1 MEQNIPLA
9 IALTVV
15 TTVFFAAAATVQH
28 TVVGEQ
34 SDGEGHDTSLS
45 GGQLWALVR
54 SPRWWL
60 GMVLN
65 GVGAIISVVALL
77 MAPVSVVQ
85 PLAILAV
92 PWTVLLASRIH
103 GHRLPLRLWGAVGL
117 AVAGTIWF
125 AVVAVQHAV
134 EEDVFDDAY
143 LVGGA
148 LAGFA
153 VAGGLAVVGWRG
165 PQRWRCFAWASA
177 SATIFG
183 LEAGLMKAVGEI
195 VADGEW
201 AQSATFWTLA
211 VMMVVGSLA
220 ATAFMQQGYANG
232 PAETVVGAMNAF
244 GPIAAVV
251 FGFVVLGEGA
261 EVTPSA
267 AAMMVAAAGLAV
279 TGVVL
284 LSRFHPATSSAQVAA
299 DFSG

>member
-1 MEQNIPLA
+1 
-9 IALTVV
+9 
-15 TTVFFAAAATVQH
+15 
-28 TVVGEQ
+28 
-34 SDGEGHDTSLS
+34 
-45 GGQLWALVR
+45 
-54 SPRWWL
+54 
-60 GMVLN
+60 
-65 GVGAIISVVALL
+65 
-77 MAPVSVVQ
+77 
-85 PLAILAV
+85 
-92 PWTVLLASRIH
+92 
-103 GHRLPLRLWGAVGL
+103 
-117 AVAGTIWF
+117 
-125 AVVAVQHAV
+125 
-134 EEDVFDDAY
+134 
-143 LVGGA
+143 
-148 LAGFA
+148 
-153 VAGGLAVVGWRG
+153 
-165 PQRWRCFAWASA
+165 
-177 SATIFG
+177 
-183 LEAGLMKAVGEI
+183 MKAVGEI

-299 DFSG
+299 DPPG